1 MRHVEIVNTV
11 INTVYTRYL
20 YDVYR
25 RSIDCLTSISD
36 AQFAQQMSLLK
47 ANGCNRIHSHRYQL
61 CVCMCKRAKS
71 RMQFAYIYT
80 CTRTVGTD
88 GSGCCAVVFPYDR
101 KLNFMS
107 TCVAY
112 NQREFVRIGG
122 TCICYNHYFG
132 PQKRILG
139 KRVYVG
145 ETGEIM

>member
-1 MRHVEIVNTV
+1 M
-11 INTVYTRYL
+11 
-20 YDVYR
+20 
-25 RSIDCLTSISD
+25 D
-36 AQFAQQMSLLK
+36 AIASTPIGT
-47 ANGCNRIHSHRYQL
+47 N
-61 CVCMCKRAKS
+61 CVCACVNWEIQDAICLHLHMHTHSWHR
-71 RMQFAYIYT
+71 REWML
-80 CTRTVGTD
+80 
-88 GSGCCAVVFPYDR
+88 CCGLPYDR

-132 PQKRILG
+132 PQKRIVG